1 MHRKLYEHQGS
12 VATIEMGVRMYVAA
26 LGRFLSVDPVE
37 GGVTNSYDYPNDP
50 VDGAQRIS
58 PVLLIEVPQ
67 VAGLG

>member
-1 MHRKLYEHQGS
+1 MSVSRRKFTQEFKDELCREVIS
-12 VATIEMGVRMYVAA
+12 TSKPIK
-26 LGRFLSVDPVE
+26 D
-37 GGVTNSYDYPNDP
+37 